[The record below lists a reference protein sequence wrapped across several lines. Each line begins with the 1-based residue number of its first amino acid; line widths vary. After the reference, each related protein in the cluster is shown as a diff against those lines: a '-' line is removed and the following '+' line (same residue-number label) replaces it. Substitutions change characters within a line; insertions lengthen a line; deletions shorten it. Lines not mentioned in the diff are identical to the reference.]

1 MSAAAERI
9 ALTPEMAQVFEAP
22 DYRLEGRL
30 KVTGGARYAG
40 DMILPGML
48 WARFLKSPFPHA
60 RIVSID
66 TSAARA
72 LPGVHA
78 VLTAEDIGPRRF
90 GRYLFDWPVLAF
102 DRVLYVGERVAA
114 VAAESRDIA
123 EEALGL
129 IQVEYEELPA
139 VFDPEQALKPDA
151 PILHPD
157 PSGYHYLAGKRPPVP
172 NLNMQGYKL
181 IQKGETD
188 IERAFAQADRIFEDV
203 YTAPRQHQ
211 GYIEPH
217 ASMVWIEGDG
227 TVHVVT
233 TNKAPFGLRHQLAVV
248 TGVPE
253 ERIVVDS
260 QFIGG
265 DFGGKGLSIEEFA
278 GYYLAKATGR
288 PIKLV
293 MSYTDELESANPRH
307 SARFYLKT
315 GVTNNGKIVAFQ
327 SRAYFNGGAYGGA
340 KPMPDLLL
348 PGWDAL
354 EVYNVPNAWLE
365 TCVAYTNLAPG
376 GNMRAPGAA
385 QLALA
390 GEGHIEHIARELGMD
405 PLEFRMVNALRDGD
419 TNPAG
424 QKVRNPR
431 AVEVLEAL
439 RRESGWDAWQRK
451 GSGHGRGIALRCRH
465 VGQGATEI
473 ALRLLPDGTIEALY
487 GTPDQGSGS
496 SLVIQRVAASIL
508 SVPAERVKVRYG
520 TTAEAPKDQGA
531 GASRVTHVVG
541 RATLIAANKLKDQ
554 LTDLAAEVWGWPEG
568 QVRLEN
574 DRFVTDQDSASFED
588 MVRRIAR
595 GGPVQVGA
603 AYDSTDHGP
612 DEPGDYNFH
621 AYMIEVEVDRETGQV
636 KPLKAIVVLDQGQI
650 INPMGHQGQ
659 VDGSFV
665 YGIGNAM
672 MEELLIEDGKTT
684 NLSLAD
690 YKLPCQE
697 DAPPLQTVIVPTDIG
712 PGPFG
717 AKAAGESVNA
727 GVSPAIANAVYDAV
741 GVRVMSLPITAEK
754 VLEGLKATNAG

>member
-1 MSAAAERI
+1 MVQLQI
-9 ALTPEMAQVFEAP
+9 FDTP
-22 DYRLEGRL
+22 DYRLEGKL

-48 WARFLKSPFPHA
+48 WAKFLKSPFPHA

-66 TSAARA
+66 TSAAKQ

-78 VLTAEDIGPRRF
+78 VLTAEDIGRRRF

-114 VAAESRDIA
+114 VAAESRDVA
-123 EEALGL
+123 EEALDL
-129 IQVEYEELPA
+129 IRVEYEELTA
-139 VFDPEQALKPDA
+139 VLDPEKAIVPGA
-151 PILHPD
+151 PTLHPD
-157 PSGYHYLAGKRPPVP
+157 PSSYHYLAGKRPPVP
-172 NLNMQGYKL
+172 HLNLQGYKL
-181 IQKGETD
+181 IQKGEKD
-188 IERAFAQADRIFEDV
+188 IERAFARANRVFEDV

-217 ASMVWIEGDG
+217 ACMMWLEDG
-227 TVHVVT
+227 ALRVVS
-233 TNKAPFGLRHQLAVV
+233 TNKAPFGLRHQLSVV
-248 TGVPE
+248 TGLPE

-260 QFIGG
+260 MFIGG

-278 GYYLAKATGR
+278 CYYLAKETGR
-288 PIKLV
+288 PIKAV
-293 MSYTDELESANPRH
+293 MSYTDELESTNPRH
-307 SARFYLKT
+307 SARFYLRT
-315 GVTNNGKIVAFQ
+315 GVTNDGRIVAFQ

-340 KPMPDLLL
+340 KPMSDLLL

-365 TCVAYTNLAPG
+365 TSVAYTNLVPG

-405 PLEFRMVNALRDGD
+405 SLEFRMRNALHDGD

-439 RRESGWDAWQRK
+439 RRESNWDSWQRK
-451 GSGHGRGIALRCRH
+451 GPNHGRGVALRCRH

-496 SLVIQRVAASIL
+496 SLVVQRVAASIL
-508 SVPAERVKVRYG
+508 SVPAERIRVRYG

-541 RATLIAANKLKDQ
+541 RATLLAATKLKDQ
-554 LTDLAAEVWGWPEG
+554 LTELAAEVMGWPEG
-568 QVRLEN
+568 QVRLED
-574 DRFVTDQDSASFED
+574 DRFIAGEDSASFEEV
-588 MVRRIAR
+588 VRRIAR

-636 KPLKAIVVLDQGQI
+636 KPLNAIVVLDQGQI

-672 MEELLIEDGKTT
+672 MEDLDVQDGKITT
-684 NLSLAD
+684 LSLAD

-697 DAPPLQTVIVPTDIG
+697 DVPPLRTVIVPTDIG
-712 PGPFG
+712 PGPYG

-754 VLEGLKATNAG
+754 VLEGLKAKRTGD

>member
-1 MSAAAERI
+1 MSAVESPT
-9 ALTPEMAQVFEAP
+9 LTPEMAAVFEAP
-22 DYRLEGRL
+22 DYRLEGKL

-40 DMILPGML
+40 DMLLPGML
-48 WARFLKSPFPHA
+48 WAKFLRSPFPHA

-78 VLTAEDIGPRRF
+78 VITADDVGQRRF

-114 VAAESRDIA
+114 VAAEDRDTA
-123 EEALGL
+123 EEAVSL
-129 IQVEYEELPA
+129 ISVEYEELPA
-139 VFDPEQALKPDA
+139 VFDPEEAIREGA
-151 PILHPD
+151 PVLHPD

-172 NLNMQGYKL
+172 NLNMQGYRL
-181 IQKGETD
+181 IRKGEED
-188 IERAFAQADRIFEDV
+188 IERAFAQADHVFEDV
-203 YTAPRQHQ
+203 YSAPRQHQ

-217 ASMVWIEGDG
+217 ACMCWFDENDVYR
-227 TVHVVT
+227 VVST
-233 TNKAPFGLRHQLAVV
+233 CKAPFGLRHQLSVV
-248 TGVPE
+248 TGHPE
-253 ERIVVDS
+253 NKIEVDS
-260 QFIGG
+260 HFIGG

-278 GYYLAKATGR
+278 CYYLARATGR
-288 PIKLV
+288 PVKAV
-293 MSYTDELESANPRH
+293 MSYTEELESTNPRH
-307 SARFYLKT
+307 SARFYLRT
-315 GVTNNGKIVAFQ
+315 GVTNDGKIVAAE
-327 SRAYFNGGAYGGA
+327 SRAYFNGGAYAGA
-340 KPMPDLLL
+340 KPMSDLLL

-354 EVYNVPNAWLE
+354 EVYNVPNARLE
-365 TCVAYTNLAPG
+365 TCVAYTNLVPG

-390 GEGHIEHIARELGMD
+390 GEGHIERIARELGID
-405 PLEFRMVNALRDGD
+405 PLEFRMINALRDGD

-424 QKVRNPR
+424 AKVRNPR
-431 AVEVLEAL
+431 AVECLEAL
-439 RRESGWDAWQRK
+439 RRESNWDSWQRR
-451 GSGHGRGIALRCRH
+451 GPNHGRGIALRCRH

-496 SLVIQRVAASIL
+496 SLVVQRVASAIL
-508 SVPAERVKVRYG
+508 SVPSERVKVRFG
-520 TTAEAPKDQGA
+520 TTAEAPKDAGA

-541 RATLIAANKLKDQ
+541 RATMMAAGKLKDQ
-554 LTDLAAEVWGWPEG
+554 LTELAAEVMGWPEG

-574 DRFVTDQDSASFED
+574 DRFVTEDGEDASFEE
-588 MVRRIAR
+588 VVQRIAR

-621 AYMIEVEVDRETGQV
+621 AYMIEVEVDPETGQV
-636 KPLKAIVVLDQGQI
+636 KPLDAVVVLDQGQI

-665 YGIGNAM
+665 YGIGNGM
-672 MEELLIEDGKTT
+672 MEELLIEDGKIA

-697 DAPPLQTVIVPTDIG
+697 DVPPLRTVIVHTDVG

-727 GVSPAIANAVYDAV
+727 GVSPAIANAVYDAT

-754 VLEGLKATNAG
+754 VLEGLRAKGS